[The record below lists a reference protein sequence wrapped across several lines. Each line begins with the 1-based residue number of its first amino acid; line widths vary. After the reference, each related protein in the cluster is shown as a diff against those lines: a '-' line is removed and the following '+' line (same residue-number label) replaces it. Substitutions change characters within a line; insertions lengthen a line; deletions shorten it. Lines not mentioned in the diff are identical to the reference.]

1 MSTIILVILVALLV
15 WAAVAFNLLIRDR
28 NRVAQA
34 WSDVDVQLLRR
45 HDLIPRLVEMVK
57 GYAGYERAVL
67 SNIAEL
73 RGQSASASPAA
84 RGEAEKTVASGVT
97 KLVALAEAYPD
108 LKASDNFR
116 DLHNKLVDTENQIQ
130 YARRYY
136 NGAVN
141 LLNNRIQRFPD
152 LLIANTFGF
161 KLAEFFDLE
170 DPAAAK
176 APGVALG

>member
-1 MSTIILVILVALLV
+1 MSTILLLVPAALLV
-15 WAAVAFNLLIRDR
+15 WAIVAFNLLVRDR

-67 SNIAEL
+67 ANIAEL
-73 RGQSASASPAA
+73 RGAGNTASPSA
-84 RGEAEKTVASGVT
+84 RGEAEKTVTSGVT

-108 LKASDNFR
+108 LKASENFR
-116 DLHNKLVDTENQIQ
+116 DLHAKLVDTENQLQ

-170 DPAAAK
+170 DPSVAK
-176 APGVALG
+176 APDVALQ

>member
-1 MSTIILVILVALLV
+1 MVTIILVILVALLV

-84 RGEAEKTVASGVT
+84 RGEAEKAVASGVT
-97 KLVALAEAYPD
+97 KLVALAEA
-108 LKASDNFR
+108 
-116 DLHNKLVDTENQIQ
+116 
-130 YARRYY
+130 
-136 NGAVN
+136 
-141 LLNNRIQRFPD
+141 
-152 LLIANTFGF
+152 
-161 KLAEFFDLE
+161 
-170 DPAAAK
+170 
-176 APGVALG
+176 

>member
-1 MSTIILVILVALLV
+1 MLTLVVDILAALLV

-161 KLAEFFDLE
+161 RLAEFFDLD
-170 DPAAAK
+170 DPAAAR
-176 APGVALG
+176 APGVALS

>member
-1 MSTIILVILVALLV
+1 MSTIVLVILVALLV

-73 RGQSASASPAA
+73 RGQSGTASPAA
-84 RGEAEKTVASGVT
+84 RGEAEKAVTSGVT

-108 LKASDNFR
+108 LKASENFR
-116 DLHNKLVDTENQIQ
+116 DLHDKLVDTENQIQ
-130 YARRYY
+130 FARRYY

-170 DPAAAK
+170 DPAAAE
-176 APGVALG
+176 APGVALE